1 MLQDVQK
8 RNGKIFEDHFKE
20 VFGDQFEVEC
30 KWGFPIIQL
39 SVISNKSEVKSN
51 FTFVID
57 VTNSEYSL
65 NIKGYKVVEEKEV
78 PVNVAIDSKTI
89 DFVVERTILITD
101 NMFGGSAE
109 EAEEEK
115 VETKEAKA
123 A

>member
-20 VFGDQFEVEC
+20 VFGGQFEVEC

-65 NIKGYKVVEEKEV
+65 NVKGYKVVEEKEV

-89 DFVVERTILITD
+89 DFIVERTVLVTD
-101 NMFGGSAE
+101 KMFGGSAE
-109 EAEEEK
+109 EEAEE
-115 VETKEAKA
+115 VEAKEAKA